1 MKHIII
7 LGDGKADWPVKALGG
22 KTLLQAAATPYMD
35 KLARMGR
42 VGRLV
47 TVAEGG
53 IFHLQSHFGDM
64 FHQFFMLLIAFLAD
78 SEVGNHCRQSRSD
91 GSIQCGDASAA
102 GDGIAAR
109 HFIQKLFDC

>member
-1 MKHIII
+1 
-7 LGDGKADWPVKALGG
+7 
-22 KTLLQAAATPYMD
+22 
-35 KLARMGR
+35 
-42 VGRLV
+42 
-47 TVAEGG
+47 
-53 IFHLQSHFGDM
+53 M

-91 GSIQCGDASAA
+91 GSIQCGNASAA